1 MTIKARWQESQSST
15 STSIWG
21 LPWLGSTPSAEI
33 SVCGRQTYK
42 HRVWGH
48 FQCAS
53 GCSGFWFTFRYRV
66 FRATQRDVTTAT
78 VNGEAVGFEFE
89 QCVNNPAALC
99 SLLCRLYTA
108 VCCLCYTVTSSICNT
123 LIHFNSLWL
132 LKELSKYTNL
142 KIAPQ
147 YSLFWFCSVL
157 NISSNIVRPLAC
169 NDMWMLKYPSL
180 DREDGRISSAY
191 KSTWIVQI
199 ISAAPFTIKVGGT
212 QFYCSK
218 ADNVGRRLR
227 LWLAVNEFQ
236 WNVIAVW

>member
-33 SVCGRQTYK
+33 SVCGQQTYK

-78 VNGEAVGFEFE
+78 VNGKAVSVEFE

-99 SLLCRLYTA
+99 SLLCSALHSRLLFMLY
-108 VCCLCYTVTSSICNT
+108 CNVQY
-123 LIHFNSLWL
+123 LQHFVHFNSLWL

-142 KIAPQ
+142 KIAPR
-147 YSLFWFCSVL
+147 YSLFWFCFVL

-191 KSTWIVQI
+191 KST
-199 ISAAPFTIKVGGT
+199 
-212 QFYCSK
+212 
-218 ADNVGRRLR
+218 
-227 LWLAVNEFQ
+227 
-236 WNVIAVW
+236 